1 VNAKLSGTSEED
13 QLRPHLCQRD
23 WLWALFL
30 IAFVFIAYA
39 RVFNAGFIWDDES
52 HLTRNPCIVGP
63 LGLKEVWTS
72 ARAVY
77 YPLVLTT
84 FWTVHKFVGL
94 SPWPYHFFNVLLHAG
109 SAVLLWQVLRQLN
122 VRGAWLGAAL
132 WGLHP
137 VMVQSVAW
145 VTELKNTQ
153 SGFFYLLSIFWFLKW
168 APYKSARIS
177 SPLPSQG
184 RGQGEAFDV
193 ESETP
198 IAHPLTS
205 ILSPLPRGEA
215 ERAANTELKSRGRVH
230 WWNFGLSLLFFLLAV
245 LSKPSVVMLPVV
257 IALCIWWRTGRL
269 YWRDVAALAP
279 FVLISALASVWTI
292 LEQKFHAGAIGAE
305 WAQTW
310 PERLIIAGRA
320 IWFYVAKLAWP
331 YPLIFIYPRWEINS
345 SQLMAYLP
353 LVAALAGLL
362 ALLLVRTNWSR
373 AALFAAAYYVVSL
386 FPVLGFFSVYFFRY
400 SFVSDHFQYLASMGP
415 LALAGAGIVTAVG
428 RFGETPSRLASD
440 TGALQFSG
448 DIAVVRPKSVLLP
461 ATSGILLLAL
471 VFLTWRQTAVYHNL
485 VTLYTA
491 TLTKNPGCWMAHYN
505 LGIALNDQGD
515 ADGAIA
521 HYRQAVE
528 LRPSYA
534 EARYNLGRLL
544 AQKGQL
550 DEAIVHYEKALEIN
564 PADAEAH
571 NNLGATL
578 FAKGHVDEAIAH
590 YRKALVIQP
599 DYADASCNLAS
610 ALLSNGDLDGAI
622 AYYSACLAILP
633 NQAEAQYNLAS
644 ALFQTGRMDEAIAHY
659 RKVLELRPESTDARA
674 NLGSVFLA
682 KGRVR
687 DAIAQYKD
695 VLRIAPDNV
704 AAQSNLAWVL
714 ATAADPSLRN
724 GSEAVLLAERAESE
738 SSRSENHAI
747 VLRILAAA
755 YAETGRFVEAKKT
768 AEQALQAAETHGNS
782 TLSNALQDEI
792 SLYELG
798 LPYHKEAK

>member
-1 VNAKLSGTSEED
+1 VVRSFA
-13 QLRPHLCQRD
+13 RRD

-63 LGLKEVWTS
+63 LGLKEIWTS

-84 FWTVHKFVGL
+84 FWTLHKFAGL
-94 SPWPYHFFNVLLHAG
+94 SPWPYHLLNVLLHAG
-109 SAVLLWQVLRQLN
+109 SAVLLWRVLRQLN

-132 WGLHP
+132 WALHP

-153 SGFFYLLSIFWFLKW
+153 SGFFYLLSIFCFLKW
-168 APYKSARIS
+168 DKETADYADGSEQNSPDELTKSPFRRFAG
-177 SPLPSQG
+177 SP
-184 RGQGEAFDV
+184 
-193 ESETP
+193 
-198 IAHPLTS
+198 
-205 ILSPLPRGEA
+205 IL
-215 ERAANTELKSRGRVH
+215 
-230 WWNFGLSLLFFLLAV
+230 WFGLSLLFFVLAT

-257 IALCIWWRTGRL
+257 LFLCIWWRTGRTH
-269 YWRDVAALAP
+269 RHDVLALAP

-292 LEQKFHAGAIGAE
+292 FEQKFHAGATGTE

-310 PERLIIAGRA
+310 PDRLSIAGRA
-320 IWFYVAKLAWP
+320 LWFYLAKLIWP
-331 YPLIFIYPRWEINS
+331 HPLIFIYPRWEIDS
-345 SQLMAYLP
+345 SQATAYLP
-353 LVAALAGLL
+353 LLAALGGLL
-362 ALLLVRTNWSR
+362 ALWLNRAKWSR
-373 AALFAAAYYVVSL
+373 AVFFAATYYVVSL

-415 LALAGAGIVTAVG
+415 LALAAAGIVTG
-428 RFGETPSRLASD
+428 CSRLAASRGLSALPSASGHLPPQGSGV
-440 TGALQFSG
+440 TGS
-448 DIAVVRPKSVLLP
+448 AVITTPLVGTSAAVLVLL
-461 ATSGILLLAL
+461 AI
-471 VFLTWRQTAVYHNL
+471 LTWGQTAVYHNL
-485 VTLYTA
+485 VALYTA
-491 TLTKNPGCWMAHYN
+491 TLTQNPGCWMAHYN
-505 LGIALNDQGD
+505 FGIALNEHGD
-515 ADGAIA
+515 IDGAIT
-521 HYRQAVE
+521 HYRQALD
-528 LRPSYA
+528 LRPSYG
-534 EARYNLGRLL
+534 EAHYNLGRLL
-544 AQKGQL
+544 VQKGQV
-550 DEAIVHYEKALEIN
+550 DEAVTHYEKALEIN

-571 NNLGATL
+571 NNLGAAL
-578 FAKGHVDEAIAH
+578 FASGRVAEAIAH
-590 YRKALVIQP
+590 YRKALAIRR

-622 AYYSACLAILP
+622 AYYSDCLAVSP
-633 NQAEAQYNLAS
+633 NQVEAQYNLATV
-644 ALFQTGRMDEAIAHY
+644 LLRTGRTDDAMAHY
-659 RKVLELRPESTDARA
+659 QKVLELSPDNADARA

-687 DAIAQYKD
+687 DAVAQYRD
-695 VLRIAPDNV
+695 VLRIAPDNMT
-704 AAQSNLAWVL
+704 AQSNLAWLL

-738 SSRSENHAI
+738 SSRSENHAT

-768 AEQALQAAETHGNS
+768 AEEALQAAEIQGKS
-782 TLSNALQDEI
+782 TLSNALRDEI

>member
-1 VNAKLSGTSEED
+1 VVRFLERRN
-13 QLRPHLCQRD
+13 
-23 WLWALFL
+23 WLWGFLL
-30 IAFVFIAYA
+30 IALVCIAYA
-39 RVFNAGFIWDDES
+39 RVFDAGFIWDDES

-84 FWTVHKFVGL
+84 FWTLHKVAGL
-94 SPWPYHFFNVLLHAG
+94 APWPYHFLNVLLHAG
-109 SAVLLWQVLRQLN
+109 SALLLWKVLRQLN

-132 WGLHP
+132 WALHP

-153 SGFFYLLSIFWFLKW
+153 SGFFYLFSIFCFLKW
-168 APYKSARIS
+168 EEQPQI
-177 SPLPSQG
+177 
-184 RGQGEAFDV
+184 
-193 ESETP
+193 TP
-198 IAHPLTS
+198 ITPM
-205 ILSPLPRGEA
+205 RV
-215 ERAANTELKSRGRVH
+215 TEDPKASRRQFR
-230 WWNFGLSLLFFLLAV
+230 NRSSLMFTLALVFFVLAT

-257 IALCIWWRTGRL
+257 IALCIWWRTGRI

-279 FVLISALASVWTI
+279 LVLVSALASIWTI
-292 LEQKFHAGAIGAE
+292 LEQKLHAGAIGAE

-320 IWFYVAKLAWP
+320 IWFYLAKLIWP
-331 YPLIFIYPRWEINS
+331 HPLIFIYPRWKIDS
-345 SQLMAYLP
+345 SQLIACLP
-353 LVAALAGLL
+353 LLAALAGLL
-362 ALLLVRTNWSR
+362 ALWLNRARWSR
-373 AALFAAAYYVVSL
+373 AVFFAAAYYVVSL

-415 LALAGAGIVTAVG
+415 LALAGAGIVTG
-428 RFGETPSRLASD
+428 CSRLA
-440 TGALQFSG
+440 ALRRLS
-448 DIAVVRPKSVLLP
+448 ALSSTSRH
-461 ATSGILLLAL
+461 ATSRGSGVAGSAVATTPLVGICGVVLFLLVA
-471 VFLTWRQTAVYHNL
+471 LTWRQTAVYNNL

-491 TLTKNPGCWMAHYN
+491 TLKRNPGCWMAHYN
-505 LGIALNDQGD
+505 LGIALSEQDD
-515 ADGAIA
+515 TDGAIG
-521 HYRQAVE
+521 HYRQALD

-534 EARYNLGRLL
+534 EAHYNLGRLL
-544 AQKGQL
+544 VQEGQL
-550 DEAIVHYEKALEIN
+550 EEAITHYKKALEIN

-578 FAKGHVDEAIAH
+578 FASGHVDEAIVH
-590 YRKALVIQP
+590 YQKALAIRP

-610 ALLSNGDLDGAI
+610 SLLSEGDLDGAI
-622 AYYSACLAILP
+622 AYYSACLAVSP
-633 NQAEAQYNLAS
+633 NQVEAQYNLAS
-644 ALFQTGRMDEAIAHY
+644 ALFRTGRTDEAIVHY
-659 RKVLELRPESTDARA
+659 QKVLELSPENADARA

-687 DAIAQYKD
+687 DAIPQYRD
-695 VLRIAPDNV
+695 ALRIAPDNV
-704 AAQSNLAWVL
+704 AAQSNLAWLL

-768 AEQALQAAETHGNS
+768 AEQALQAAEIQGNS
-782 TLSNALQDEI
+782 TLSSALRDEI
-792 SLYELG
+792 ALYDLG
-798 LPYHKEAK
+798 LPYHK